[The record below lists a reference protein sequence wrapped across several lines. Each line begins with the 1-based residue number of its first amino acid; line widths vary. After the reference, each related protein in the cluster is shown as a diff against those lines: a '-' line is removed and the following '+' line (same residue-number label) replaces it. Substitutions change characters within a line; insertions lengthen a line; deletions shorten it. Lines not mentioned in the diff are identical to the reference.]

1 MFEIILNILCLGV
14 SAYLIGTGFLH
25 IIKFPATKP
34 VFTRGGEQTM
44 VLEWIWLLFQ
54 GYVF

>member
-34 VFTRGGEQTM
+34 VFTRGGGRSKQ
-44 VLEWIWLLFQ
+44 W
-54 GYVF
+54 Y

>member
-14 SAYLIGTGFLH
+14 SAYLIGKGFLH

-34 VFTRGGEQTM
+34 VFTRGRLSENSDN
-44 VLEWIWLLFQ
+44 LA
-54 GYVF
+54 